1 MNNKTKLSY
10 KLYGGSF
17 MLIFNKKRILIIF
30 ICLMISISFTKI
42 KEKNKTIET
51 VALPVEN
58 KVIVIDARTWNTR

>member
-10 KLYGGSF
+10 KLYGGF
-17 MLIFNKKRILIIF
+17 LMLIFNKKRILIIF

-42 KEKNKTIET
+42 KEKNRTIET

>member
-10 KLYGGSF
+10 KLYWGSF
-17 MLIFNKKRILIIF
+17 MLIVNKKRILIIF

-42 KEKNKTIET
+42 KEKNRTIET

>member
-10 KLYGGSF
+10 KLYGGFF
-17 MLIFNKKRILIIF
+17 MLIVNKKRILIIF

-42 KEKNKTIET
+42 KEKNRTIET

>member
-17 MLIFNKKRILIIF
+17 MLIVNKKRILIIF

>member
-17 MLIFNKKRILIIF
+17 MLIVNKKRILIIF
-30 ICLMISISFTKI
+30 ICLMVSISFTKI

>member
-10 KLYGGSF
+10 KLYGGF
-17 MLIFNKKRILIIF
+17 LMLILNKKRILIIF

-42 KEKNKTIET
+42 KEKNQTIET

-58 KVIVIDARTWNTR
+58 KVIIIDARPWNAR

>member
-17 MLIFNKKRILIIF
+17 MLIVNKKRILIIF
-30 ICLMISISFTKI
+30 ICLMISISFTKL
-42 KEKNKTIET
+42 KEKNRTIET

>member
-17 MLIFNKKRILIIF
+17 MLIVNKKRILIIF

-42 KEKNKTIET
+42 KEKNRTIET

>member
-1 MNNKTKLSY
+1 
-10 KLYGGSF
+10 